1 MWTIPPSP
9 HPYQHGNLPDALRA
23 AAREILEEGGP
34 EGVLLREVARRVGV
48 TSAAAYRH
56 FHGKEGLLASIATE
70 GFRELAD
77 AMERAAAETDP
88 LTRARLAYVQFALQ
102 KRGLFRMMFGPILAE
117 RAKYPELSAAL
128 DVVQRMV
135 TGVEA
140 QSEESTAA
148 IAAWGLV
155 HGLSALFVN
164 GLVPEARAGSLAEEI
179 FAPQRVA
186 AGNHRL
192 RDVRSGT
199 APEEHFLDRR
209 AIRNGA

>member
-9 HPYQHGNLPDALRA
+9 HPYRHGNLPDALRA
-23 AAREILEEGGP
+23 AAREILDEGGA

-56 FHGKEGLLASIATE
+56 FHGKEGLLASVATE
-70 GFRELAD
+70 GFRDLAA
-77 AMERAAAETDP
+77 AMEGAAAEADP

-117 RAKYPELSAAL
+117 RAKYPELSAAFN
-128 DVVQRMV
+128 VVQRMV
-135 TGVEA
+135 TGIEGPPE
-140 QSEESTAA
+140 QSTAA

-155 HGLSALFVN
+155 HGLSAL
-164 GLVPEARAGSLAEEI
+164 LVDNLVSEARAGCLAEEI
-179 FAPQRVA
+179 IGRQRA
-186 AGNHRL
+186 AARYCGL

-199 APEEHFLDRR
+199 TPEHFHDPR

>member
-23 AAREILEEGGP
+23 AVREILDEGGP
-34 EGVLLREVARRVGV
+34 EAVLLREVARRVGV

-56 FHGKEGLLASIATE
+56 FHGKEGLLASVAAE
-70 GFRELAD
+70 GFRELAA
-77 AMERAAAETDP
+77 AMEGAAAETDP
-88 LTRARLAYVQFALQ
+88 LTGARLAYVQFALQ

-117 RAKYPELSAAL
+117 RAKYPELSAAF

-135 TGVEA
+135 TGLEGPP
-140 QSEESTAA
+140 EESPAA

-155 HGLSALFVN
+155 HGLSALFVDS
-164 GLVPEARAGSLAEEI
+164 LVPEARAGRLAEEI
-179 FAPQRVA
+179 IRRQRA
-186 AGNHRL
+186 AARHCGL

-199 APEEHFLDRR
+199 TSER
-209 AIRNGA
+209 